1 MISKLP
7 IAAFS
12 KFLENNYDDYHTL
25 WSALITIVRDS
36 GKFLPE
42 RSCLKAWQR
51 ASTNYDG
58 VFLSGDL
65 RFSER
70 QSGPFF
76 EFALKPMKIEKSYRF
91 ARRFGGDRFCVI
103 GIPAISSEYL
113 PYFLKDRHGPFR
125 DSIINRLVDT
135 DFHFSGRI
143 WRAFYLKP
151 ENVRKIRRGNQTSSD
166 VKYRIYFFARDGY
179 DFVHRPRLGEAD
191 PRAHEHSPVSIGEL
205 IEWFMP
211 ANRNLSQTCLKFYA
225 RLALGWTSPINS
237 QTLEIIDEC

>member
-7 IAAFS
+7 MEDFS
-12 KFLENNYDDYHTL
+12 TCLKSNFDDYDIL
-25 WSALITIVRDS
+25 WSTLIGIVRDS
-36 GKFLPE
+36 SKILPE
-42 RSCLKAWQR
+42 RSSVRAWQR

-70 QSGPFF
+70 QGRPFF

-91 ARRFGGDRFCVI
+91 ARKFGGDRFCVI

-113 PYFLKDRHGPFR
+113 PCFLKDRHILFR
-125 DSIINRLVDT
+125 DGIINQLVDT

-166 VKYRIYFFARDGY
+166 IKYRIYFFARDGY
-179 DFVHRPRLGEAD
+179 DFVREPKVGEAD
-191 PRAHEHSPVSIGEL
+191 PRAHEHSPISIGDL
-205 IEWFMP
+205 IDWFMP
-211 ANRNLSQTCLKFYA
+211 ASENSSQTCLKFYA
-225 RLALGWTSPINS
+225 RLALGLTSPIYSTN
-237 QTLEIIDEC
+237 IPNH

>member
-7 IAAFS
+7 MDAFS
-12 KFLENNYDDYHTL
+12 TCLKSNFDDYDTL
-25 WSALITIVRDS
+25 WSALIAIVSDS
-36 GKFLPE
+36 DKIFLE
-42 RSCLKAWQR
+42 RSSVKAWQR

-70 QSGPFF
+70 QGGPFF

-91 ARRFGGDRFCVI
+91 ARKFGGDRFCVV

-113 PYFLKDRHGPFR
+113 PSFLKNRHIPFR
-125 DSIINRLVDT
+125 DGIINRLVDT

-143 WRAFYLKP
+143 WRAFYLKS

-166 VKYRIYFFARDGY
+166 IKYRIYFFARDGY
-179 DFVHRPRLGEAD
+179 DFVREPKVGEAD
-191 PRAHEHSPVSIGEL
+191 PRSHEHSPISIGNL
-205 IEWFMP
+205 IDWFMP
-211 ANRNLSQTCLKFYA
+211 VSRNLSQTCLKFYA
-225 RLALGWTSPINS
+225 RLALGWTSPIYSTNI
-237 QTLEIIDEC
+237 QNH

>member
-7 IAAFS
+7 MEAFS
-12 KFLENNYDDYHTL
+12 TCLKSNFDDYDTL
-25 WSALITIVRDS
+25 WSTLIGIVRDS
-36 GKFLPE
+36 SKILPE
-42 RSCLKAWQR
+42 RSSVKAWQR

-70 QSGPFF
+70 QDGPFF

-91 ARRFGGDRFCVI
+91 ARKFGGDRFCVI

-113 PYFLKDRHGPFR
+113 PCFLKDRHIPFR
-125 DSIINRLVDT
+125 DGIINRLVDT

-166 VKYRIYFFARDGY
+166 IKYRIYFFARDGY
-179 DFVHRPRLGEAD
+179 DFVREPKVGEAD
-191 PRAHEHSPVSIGEL
+191 PRAHEHSPISIGDL
-205 IEWFMP
+205 IDWFMP
-211 ANRNLSQTCLKFYA
+211 ASENSSQTCLKFYA
-225 RLALGWTSPINS
+225 RLALGLTSPIYSTN
-237 QTLEIIDEC
+237 IPNH

>member
-7 IAAFS
+7 MKVFKKCLTS
-12 KFLENNYDDYHTL
+12 NFDDYETL
-25 WSALITIVRDS
+25 WSSLITIVRKS
-36 GKFLPE
+36 GQILPE
-42 RSCLKAWQR
+42 RSSLKAWQR
-51 ASTNYDG
+51 ASTDYDG

-70 QSGPFF
+70 QGGPFF

-103 GIPAISSEYL
+103 GIPAISVEYL
-113 PYFLKDRHGPFR
+113 PPFLKEWQIPFR
-125 DSIINRLVDT
+125 EGIIDRLVDT

-151 ENVRKIRRGNQTSSD
+151 DNVRKTRGGNQSSSD
-166 VKYRIYFFARDGY
+166 IKYRIYFFARDGY
-179 DFVHRPRLGEAD
+179 GFVREPKVGEAD

-225 RLALGWTSPINS
+225 RLALGLTCPIKS
-237 QTLEIIDEC
+237 TIIRNH

>member
-7 IAAFS
+7 IDVFIDCLTR
-12 KFLENNYDDYHTL
+12 KFDDYDKL
-25 WSALITIVRDS
+25 WSSMITIIRDF
-36 GKFLPE
+36 GQILPE
-42 RSCLKAWQR
+42 KSSLKAWQR
-51 ASTNYDG
+51 ASTTYDG

-70 QSGPFF
+70 QGGPFF

-113 PYFLKDRHGPFR
+113 PCFLKDRHIAFR
-125 DSIINRLVDT
+125 DGIISRLVDT
-135 DFHFSGRI
+135 DFHFAGRI

-166 VKYRIYFFARDGY
+166 IKYRIYFFARDGY
-179 DFVHRPRLGEAD
+179 DFVRGPKAGEVD

-225 RLALGWTSPINS
+225 RLALGWPSPIKPAKIRNH
-237 QTLEIIDEC
+237 